1 MPPLSN
7 KRDQGTIGADL
18 IVTYYSDLAQCE
30 ILPTGSR
37 YTNAGNFKAGTF
49 LPFFQPGFIQD
60 LYPRLL
66 STTDEESSGLPLVLS
81 MFNAE
86 ARTATL
92 KEDWE
97 GKWFSIVA
105 RLLPNK
111 LTFHG
116 VRLDGWEGDETE
128 SVQVALAL
136 PRDGGLTPYVPSP
149 CTELPSMLTFSS
161 VIPRQLGGSDESA
174 PWPTSS
180 AHVSFAGPVD
190 LDTFHIKDSVWPKQH
205 VYAKP
210 VESCQSVAYD
220 ATTSWPWGHHEQEPL
235 LISASSSRFFFPEDN
250 FSPEIDHG

>member
-37 YTNAGNFKAGTF
+37 YTKAGNFKAGTF
-49 LPFFQPGFIQD
+49 LPFIQPHFIHD

-66 STTDEESSGLPLVLS
+66 SARDEESSGLPLVLS

-86 ARTATL
+86 AKRATL
-92 KEDWE
+92 DEDWE

-116 VRLDGWEGDETE
+116 VSLDGWERDETE

-136 PRDGGLTPYVPSP
+136 PRDGGLTPYVLSFPTPTDRP
-149 CTELPSMLTFSS
+149 C
-161 VIPRQLGGSDESA
+161 
-174 PWPTSS
+174 
-180 AHVSFAGPVD
+180 
-190 LDTFHIKDSVWPKQH
+190 
-205 VYAKP
+205 
-210 VESCQSVAYD
+210 
-220 ATTSWPWGHHEQEPL
+220 
-235 LISASSSRFFFPEDN
+235 
-250 FSPEIDHG
+250 